1 MSLLGIIAAFL
12 IYFAGM
18 LAIGFYFSNK
28 SKNLSDYVLGGRGL
42 GKWVIAMSAQASDM
56 SGWLLMG
63 LPGLAYVSGFAEP
76 FWVAAGLALGT
87 YLNWRFI
94 AKRLRLY
101 TEAASD
107 SLTISDFFENRFQ
120 DDSHVLRTLS
130 SIFIIVFFT
139 VYTSSGF
146 IAAGKLFE
154 TIFSISYIWALI
166 IGSAILVAYTFMGGF
181 FAVCWTDFIQGIM
194 MFGAALFVPLVTV
207 HALGGFSS
215 TAVKISAISPTVMSL
230 FNDVK
235 GHPLSAIV
243 ILSSVSW
250 GLGYFGMPHILVR
263 FMAIKKPNE
272 LKDSRRIAM
281 VWVLI
286 SLASAVLVGVIG
298 HVFTSD
304 HLLVGNASET
314 IFMVI
319 VQSLFISFLAGV
331 MLSAILAAIMS
342 TAASQLLVAA
352 SGLTGDF
359 YKAFLH
365 KKASSKAMVR
375 AGRFSVMLISLIAFI
390 IALKPDSSIFKVVS
404 FAWAGLGS
412 TFGPVILC
420 SLFWKRTTAL
430 GALAGIFAGGVTVI
444 LWKYFASL
452 GGIFNLYEIVPGF
465 FVSIACI
472 IIVSLVS
479 KAPSRVITDKFEEVR
494 KKMKA

>member
-1 MSLLGIIAAFL
+1 MSLLGIIVAFL
-12 IYFAGM
+12 LYFAGM
-18 LAIGFYFSNK
+18 LAIGFYFSSK

-87 YLNWRFI
+87 YLNWRFV

-120 DDSHVLRTLS
+120 DDSHVLRTLT

-154 TIFSISYIWALI
+154 TIFNIPYIWALI
-166 IGSAILVAYTFMGGF
+166 LGSAILVAYTFMGGF

-194 MFGAALFVPLVTV
+194 MFGAAVFVPLVTV
-207 HALGGFSS
+207 HALGGFGA
-215 TAVKISAISPTVMSL
+215 TADKISAISPTVMSMVR
-230 FNDVK
+230 DVK
-235 GHPLSAIV
+235 GQPLSAIV
-243 ILSSVSW
+243 IVSSLAW

-263 FMAIKKPNE
+263 FMAIKKPDE

-281 VWVLI
+281 VWVII
-286 SLASAVLVGVIG
+286 SLASAVLTGVVG
-298 HVFTSD
+298 HVFTAD
-304 HLLVGNASET
+304 HLLVGNAAET

-365 KKASSKAMVR
+365 KKASSRAMVR

-420 SLFWKRTTAL
+420 SLFWKRTTVQ
-430 GALAGIFAGGVTVI
+430 GALAGIFAGGVATI

-452 GGIFNLYEIVPGF
+452 GGIFNLYELVPGF

-472 IIVSLVS
+472 IIVSLVT
-479 KAPSRVITDKFEEVR
+479 KAPSKSITEKFEEVR

>member
-1 MSLLGIIAAFL
+1 MSILGILVAFV
-12 IYFAGM
+12 IYFAAM
-18 LAIGFYFSNK
+18 LAIGVYFSNK

-42 GKWVIAMSAQASDM
+42 GKWVVSMSAQASDM

-87 YLNWRFI
+87 YLNWRFV

-101 TEAASD
+101 TESAND

-120 DDSHVLRTLS
+120 DESHVLRTLT

-154 TIFSISYIWALI
+154 SIFHIHYVWALVL
-166 IGSAILVAYTFMGGF
+166 GSAILVAYTFMGGF

-194 MFGAALFVPLVTV
+194 MFGAAVFVPLVTV
-207 HALGGFSS
+207 HALGGFSEAS
-215 TAVKISAISPTVMSL
+215 AKISAISPTVLSI

-235 GHPLSAIV
+235 GAPLSTIV
-243 ILSSVSW
+243 IVSSLSW

-263 FMAIKKPNE
+263 FMAIKKPDE

-281 VWVLI
+281 VWVII
-286 SLASAVLVGVIG
+286 SLASAVITGIVG
-298 HVFTSD
+298 HVFTASD
-304 HLLVGNASET
+304 PLVGNQAET
-314 IFMVI
+314 IFLVI
-319 VQSLFISFLAGV
+319 VQSLFIAFLAGV
-331 MLSAILAAIMS
+331 MLSAVLAAIMS

-352 SGLTGDF
+352 AGLTGDF

-375 AGRFSVMLISLIAFI
+375 AGRFSVMLISVIAFL

-420 SLFWKRTTAL
+420 SLFWKRTTVQ
-430 GALAGIFAGGVTVI
+430 GALAGIFAGGVTTI
-444 LWKYFASL
+444 LWKYYASL

-465 FVSIACI
+465 CVSILSI
-472 IIVSLVS
+472 VIVSLVT
-479 KAPSRVITDKFEEVR
+479 KAPSRAIAEKFDEVR